1 MSSSISRHI
10 VALASLVVIPAAF
23 VTMAGCA
30 STEGV
35 EEQQVV
41 ESPGQGGAVVD
52 TFTYVAT
59 LTAMDPSTRKVTLMT
74 PDGKSATFKADPAV
88 NLSQFAVGDQIAV
101 QATEAVAVAIRSGG
115 TPASDPQSVALAAV
129 GGDGSSKGV
138 FVGSATEMA
147 AKVVAIDTGSRKATF
162 EFADGSTR
170 TLKIPKSVDLSK
182 HKVGETV
189 VLGYAE
195 SLVIAV
201 SRP

>member
-1 MSSSISRHI
+1 MNSRISSHI
-10 VALASLVVIPAAF
+10 VALISLALVPAAYL
-23 VTMAGCA
+23 TMTGCA

-35 EEQQVV
+35 EEEQVV
-41 ESPGQGGAVVD
+41 QTPGQGGAVVD

-88 NLSQFAVGDQIAV
+88 NLGNFAVGDQIAV
-101 QATEAVAVAIRSGG
+101 QATEAVAVSIRDDG

-129 GGDGSSKGV
+129 GEDGSTKGV
-138 FVGSATEMA
+138 FAGQATEMT
-147 AKVVAIDTGSRKATF
+147 AKVIAIDTKSRKATF
-162 EFADGSTR
+162 QFADGSTR
-170 TLKIPKSVDLSK
+170 TLKVPKSVDLSK
-182 HKVGETV
+182 HKVGESV

-201 SRP
+201 SKP